1 MIPTETIPEVSSED
15 RGRLLVR
22 LEGIGSGSQEEQD
35 KYSPF
40 GRS

>member
-1 MIPTETIPEVSSED
+1 MIPSETVPEVSSED
-15 RGRLLVR
+15 REVTCEIG
-22 LEGIGSGSQEEQD
+22 GIGSGSQEEQD